1 MIKGQALPK
10 NLRCMNLKGIFQN
23 AVPMRCLFSADVRK
37 PFA

>member
-10 NLRCMNLKGIFQN
+10 NLRWMNLKGISQN
-23 AVPMRCLFSADVRK
+23 AVPMRCLFSADVGK